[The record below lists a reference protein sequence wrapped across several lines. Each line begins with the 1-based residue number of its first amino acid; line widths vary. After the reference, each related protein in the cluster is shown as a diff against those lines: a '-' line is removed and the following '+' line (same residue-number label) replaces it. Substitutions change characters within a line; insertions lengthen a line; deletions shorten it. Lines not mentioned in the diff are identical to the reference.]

1 MIEVYVDKFKVIDFS
16 IIVFENDYIKFDWI
30 VKIIW
35 INLLIWK

>member
-1 MIEVYVDKFKVIDFS
+1 MIEVDKFKVIEFS

-30 VKIIW
+30 EKIIW